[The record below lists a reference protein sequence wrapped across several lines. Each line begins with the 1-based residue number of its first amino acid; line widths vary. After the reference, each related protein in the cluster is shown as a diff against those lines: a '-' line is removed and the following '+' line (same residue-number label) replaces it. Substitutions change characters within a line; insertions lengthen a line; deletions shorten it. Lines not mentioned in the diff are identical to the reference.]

1 MKLTDFM
8 DLKLLQNIQ
17 DAFSDAT
24 GLAAIAIDNDGKYIT
39 AGSNFTDFCMKYTR
53 GCAEG
58 SKRCVK
64 CDQEG
69 KGTYECHAG
78 LMDFSI
84 DIVLNGEK
92 LGSIIGGQVLPNPP
106 DEEKFAAIAEELG
119 IDPKA
124 YVAAVRKV
132 PVRPQKSIYA
142 ASSLLEDVVNR
153 IVKQEY
159 MSGTEYKKLD
169 VWEKEINNATETI
182 AEIKQCT
189 KELESISSR
198 QSIMA
203 LNAAI
208 ETARVGA
215 AGAGFGIIAKQMGE
229 FSKQSSDIYKHITES
244 ANKIS
249 DSIDKMN
256 SVNR

>member
-8 DLKLLQNIQ
+8 DLKILQKIQ

-24 GLAAIAIDNDGKYIT
+24 GLAAIAVDNDGKYIT
-39 AGSNFTDFCMKYTR
+39 EGSNFTDFCMKYTR

-92 LGSIIGGQVLPNPP
+92 LGSVIGGQVLPNPP
-106 DEEKFAAIAEELG
+106 DEEKFAGIAEELG

-124 YVAAVRKV
+124 YVAAVKKV
-132 PVRPQKSIYA
+132 PVRPERSIYA
-142 ASSLLEDVVNR
+142 AAYLLEDVINR

-159 MSGTEYKKLD
+159 MNATEYKKLN
-169 VWEKEINNATETI
+169 VWENELQTATETI
-182 AEIKQCT
+182 GEIKQCT
-189 KELESISSR
+189 KELETISSR

-229 FSKQSSDIYKHITES
+229 FSRQSSDIYKHITES

-249 DSIDKMN
+249 ASIDKMN
-256 SVNR
+256 NAK

>member
-8 DLKLLQNIQ
+8 DLKILQNIQ

-24 GLAAIAIDNDGKYIT
+24 GLAAIAVDNDGKYIT
-39 AGSNFTDFCMKYTR
+39 EGSNFTDFCMKYTR
-53 GCAEG
+53 GCTEG

-92 LGSIIGGQVLPNPP
+92 LGSVIGGQVLPNPP
-106 DEEKFAAIAEELG
+106 DEEKFTRIAEELG

-124 YVAAVRKV
+124 YVAAVKKV
-132 PVRPQKSIYA
+132 PVRPQKSIHA
-142 ASSLLEDVVNR
+142 AAALLEDVVNR

-159 MSGTEYKKLD
+159 MNATEYKKLS
-169 VWEKEINNATETI
+169 VWETELQVATETI
-182 AEIKQCT
+182 GEIKQCT
-189 KELESISSR
+189 KELETISSR

-229 FSKQSSDIYKHITES
+229 FSRQSSDIYKHITES

-249 DSIDKMN
+249 ASIDKMN
-256 SVNR
+256 NTK

>member
-8 DLKLLQNIQ
+8 DLKLLQDIQ
-17 DAFSDAT
+17 DAFSNAT
-24 GLAAIAIDNDGKYIT
+24 GLAAIAVDNNGKYIT
-39 AGSNFTDFCMKYTR
+39 EGSNFTDFCMRYTR
-53 GCAEG
+53 GCTEG
-58 SKRCVK
+58 AKRCEK
-64 CDQEG
+64 CDKEG

-92 LGSIIGGQVLPNPP
+92 LGSMIGGQVLPNPP
-106 DEEKFAAIAEELG
+106 DEEKFASIAEELG

-124 YVAAVRKV
+124 YVAAVKKV
-132 PVRPQKSIYA
+132 PVRPEKSIYA
-142 ASSLLEDVVNR
+142 ASALLDDVINR

-159 MSGTEYKKLD
+159 MNATEYKKLD
-169 VWEKEINNATETI
+169 VWEVELNNATETV

-189 KELESISSR
+189 KELETISSR

-215 AGAGFGIIAKQMGE
+215 VGAGFGIIAKQMGE

-256 SVNR
+256 NVNI

>member
-8 DLKLLQNIQ
+8 DLKLLQKIQ

-24 GLAAIAIDNDGKYIT
+24 GLAAIAVDNNGKYIT
-39 AGSNFTDFCMKYTR
+39 QGSNFTDFCMKYTR

-58 SKRCVK
+58 AKRCEK

-92 LGSIIGGQVLPNPP
+92 LGSVIGGQVLPNPP
-106 DEEKFAAIAEELG
+106 DEEKFASIAEELD

-132 PVRPQKSIYA
+132 PVRPEKSIYA
-142 ASSLLEDVVNR
+142 ASALLEDIVNR
-153 IVKQEY
+153 VVKQEY
-159 MSGTEYKKLD
+159 LNATEYKKLD
-169 VWEKEINNATETI
+169 VWETEIRNATETV

-189 KELESISSR
+189 KELETISSR

-203 LNAAI
+203 LNASI

-215 AGAGFGIIAKQMGE
+215 VGAGFGIIAKQMGE

-256 SVNR
+256 KVNI